1 MRLILIRRAET
12 DSNVVLRHGGRD
24 AVPLNARGRHQAE
37 QAAVRLRSYAAT
49 ALYTSDLTR
58 AAETAAI
65 IGAALGLAPQSLGA
79 LREID
84 GGSEPLT
91 PEELYRRFPDQIQ
104 AFARD
109 PARPVR
115 PGGESY
121 MQLHAR
127 AAQALDVFARHGDIT
142 VLAVSHGGV
151 IRAMLHAVI
160 GLDLSA
166 FPRLVLDPC
175 GLTEL
180 RTSAFGWRLHHLND
194 ATQDSE

>member
-1 MRLILIRRAET
+1 MRLIFIRRAET
-12 DSNVVLRHGGRD
+12 DLNAALRYGGRD
-24 AVPLNARGRHQAE
+24 AVPLNARGRQQAE
-37 QAAVRLRSYAAT
+37 QAAARLRAAGAT
-49 ALYTSDLTR
+49 ALYSSDLIR
-58 AAETAAI
+58 AAESAAI
-65 IGAALGLAPQSLGA
+65 IGTALGLTPQLLGA

-109 PARPVR
+109 PARPLH

-121 MQLHAR
+121 SQLQMR
-127 AAQALDVFARHGDIT
+127 AAQALDEFARYGDTT
-142 VLAVSHGGV
+142 VLAVTHGGV

-180 RTSAFGWRLHHLND
+180 RTSASGWRLHRLND
-194 ATQDSE
+194 YEG